1 HYILSVYPPAE
12 FLQSGKRVARAI
24 GFEAGEERRTYAHV
38 VKAIGL
44 DAGEEHRL
52 TWAPSEPGEKKPQS
66 REAWLDRHYFVYW
79 YPLLAWGYTRERCK
93 IIIAEAGL
101 PVPVKSSGF
110 FYPASKKSEIVWLR
124 EHHPQLLER
133 ALEIECNAQAKL
145 TSVKGLGRSFS

>member
-1 HYILSVYPPAE
+1 PETYQYLDVIRPYLARVGFPDVVVVRYQPKWAAYHTLEQQCLHTGTLPSLAYGGKSCSLKYKRSPQDHYILSVYPPAE

-79 YPLLAWGYTRERCK
+79 YP
-93 IIIAEAGL
+93 
-101 PVPVKSSGF
+101 
-110 FYPASKKSEIVWLR
+110 
-124 EHHPQLLER
+124 
-133 ALEIECNAQAKL
+133 
-145 TSVKGLGRSFS
+145 